1 MSHWHSLDPAAL
13 ISTQHPAMY
22 ADRLRI
28 RQPGDAKFALGPHV
42 DNGSVERWEEE
53 GYGKGKVFDK
63 IWEGKWEQF
72 DPWEASC
79 RLPVNS
85 DMYQG
90 VGASSMFRMA
100 QGWLS
105 MSATGANEGTLLVN
119 PMLQLA
125 TAYYLLRPFFSAKR
139 QAGQPTAQE
148 FLSSDNWTMDRE
160 PTSWVQG
167 AMPGRGQDLNAVLHP
182 HLELEK
188 TMVHVPDVRPGDYV
202 AWHSDS
208 KSLSPTDYPMRYIGA
223 THANTFDRQPST
235 PSTKYTVEKATR
247 ACSTSL
253 LVRSP
258 S

>member
-1 MSHWHSLDPAAL
+1 MSYWHSLDPAAL

-90 VGASSMFRMA
+90 VGACSMFRMA

-105 MSATGANEGTLLVN
+105 MSTTGANEGTLLVN

-139 QAGQPTAQE
+139 QAGEPTAQE
-148 FLSSDNWTMDRE
+148 FLHSDNWTMDRE
-160 PTSWVQG
+160 QTSWVQG

-188 TMVHVPDVRPGDYV
+188 SMVHVPRVRPGDYV

-208 KSLSPTDYPMRYIGA
+208 KSLLPIGLS
-223 THANTFDRQPST
+223 HEVPRNHS
-235 PSTKYTVEKATR
+235 Y
-247 ACSTSL
+247 
-253 LVRSP
+253 
-258 S
+258 